1 MPDLFFIVSNREI
14 TSYVDDNTPYIAAD
28 NIDDLIKSLGEA
40 LAALFQWF
48 DNNFLKNNPGEC
60 HLIISNNENIAVK
73 TG

>member
-1 MPDLFFIVSNREI
+1 MADLCFIISNI
-14 TSYVDDNTPYIAAD
+14 DIASYADDNTPYIAAD
-28 NIDDLIKSLGEA
+28 NIDDLIKLLGEA
-40 LAALFQWF
+40 LTALFQWF